1 MSLPAASAAIS
12 MSMINTEFGRTS
24 NTANTSL
31 SDLSDG
37 TVATINTLNAS
48 ANRPD
53 GSTPHAMS
61 EFYSYD
67 HDAATTVGN
76 PSDTTISFDGS
87 PGDGEISHAAVTVA
101 ITNGAGG
108 LDIYYTPVSGTIRG
122 GLDVAISTNG
132 GSSYGSDIDVQS
144 SAGFFND
151 GIADFSG
158 DSTIHLIFKYTPNA
172 SLSESTTNTLSIK
185 LNGVT
190 NTSATITTDF
200 SSPGGG
206 GGGR

>member
-1 MSLPAASAAIS
+1 MTLPAASAAIS

-24 NTANTSL
+24 TTANSSL
-31 SDLSDG
+31 EDLSDG
-37 TVATINTLNAS
+37 TVATINTLNLS

-53 GSTPHAMS
+53 GSTPHTMT

-76 PSDTTISFDGS
+76 PSDTSIAFSGS
-87 PGDGEISHAAVTVA
+87 PGDSEISHAAVSVA
-101 ITNGAGG
+101 IGNGAGG
-108 LDIYYTPVSGTIRG
+108 LDIFFTTTSGTVRG
-122 GLDVAISTNG
+122 GLDVAISTDG
-132 GSSYGSDIDVQS
+132 GNNYGSDIDVQN

-158 DSTIHLIFKYTPNA
+158 NSTIHLIFKYTPHG
-172 SLSESTTNTLSIK
+172 SLTESTTRTLSIK

-190 NTSATITTDF
+190 NTSATITT
-200 SSPGGG
+200 SIASGG

>member
-1 MSLPAASAAIS
+1 MSLTSSGEIHLSASIGGELGASGQVSLTGA
-12 MSMINTEFGRTS
+12 S
-24 NTANTSL
+24 N
-31 SDLSDG
+31 G
-37 TVATINTLNAS
+37 TIATINTLNLS

-53 GSTPHAMS
+53 GSAPHAMS

-76 PSDTTISFDGS
+76 PSDTSIAFSGS
-87 PGDGEISHAAVTVA
+87 PGDSEISHAAVTVA
-101 ITNGAGG
+101 IGNGAGG
-108 LDIYYTPVSGTIRG
+108 LDIFFTTTSGTVRG

-132 GSSYGSDIDVQS
+132 GSSYGSDIDVQN

-158 DSTIHLIFKYTPNA
+158 NSTIHLIFKYTPNA
-172 SLSESTTNTLSIK
+172 NLTESTTRTLSIK

-190 NTSATITTDF
+190 NTSATITT
-200 SSPGGG
+200 SIASGG

>member
-53 GSTPHAMS
+53 GSTPHSMS

-76 PSDTTISFDGS
+76 PSDTSIAFI
-87 PGDGEISHAAVTVA
+87 GDVGDSETSHAAVSVA
-101 ITNGAGG
+101 IGNGAGG
-108 LDIYYTPVSGTIRG
+108 LDIFFTTTSGIIRG
-122 GLDVAISTNG
+122 GLDVAISTDG
-132 GSSYGSDIDVQS
+132 GNNYGSDIDVQT

-200 SSPGGG
+200 QSSGGG

>member
-1 MSLPAASAAIS
+1 MSITGSAEISLTDIRDELGASGQVSLTGA
-12 MSMINTEFGRTS
+12 S
-24 NTANTSL
+24 N
-31 SDLSDG
+31 G
-37 TVATINTLNAS
+37 TIATINTLNLS

-53 GSTPHAMS
+53 GSAPHAMT

-76 PSDTTISFDGS
+76 PSDTSISFSGS
-87 PGDGEISHAAVTVA
+87 PGDSEISHAAVSVA
-101 ITNGAGG
+101 IGNGAGG
-108 LDIYYTPVSGTIRG
+108 LDIFFTTTSGTVRG

-132 GSSYGSDIDVQS
+132 GSSYGSDIDVQN

-151 GIADFSG
+151 GISDFSG
-158 DSTIHLIFKYTPNA
+158 NSTIHLIFKYTPNA
-172 SLSESTTNTLSIK
+172 NLSEATTRTLNIK

-190 NTSATITTDF
+190 NTGATISTDIQ
-200 SSPGGG
+200 SGG

>member
-1 MSLPAASAAIS
+1 MSLASSGQIKL
-12 MSMINTEFGRTS
+12 TEIRDELGGS
-24 NTANTSL
+24 GEVSL
-31 SDLSDG
+31 IEASDG
-37 TVATINTLNAS
+37 TIATINTLNLS

-53 GSTPHAMS
+53 GAAPHAMS
-61 EFYSYD
+61 EFYSYN
-67 HDAATTVGN
+67 HSAATTVGN
-76 PSDTTISFDGS
+76 PSDTTISFDGA
-87 PGDGEISHAAVTVA
+87 PGDAEISHAAVTVA

-122 GLDVAISTNG
+122 GLDVAISTDG

-144 SAGFFND
+144 SAGFFDD

-158 DSTIHLIFKYTPNA
+158 NSTIHLIFKYTPNA
-172 SLSESTTNTLSIK
+172 SLTENTSNTLNIK

-190 NTSATITTDF
+190 NSSATF
-200 SSPGGG
+200 STLIES

>member
-1 MSLPAASAAIS
+1 MTLPAASAAIS

-37 TVATINTLNAS
+37 TVATINTLNLS

-53 GSTPHAMS
+53 GSTPHTMT

-76 PSDTTISFDGS
+76 PSDTSIAFSGS
-87 PGDGEISHAAVTVA
+87 PGDSEISHAAVSVA
-101 ITNGAGG
+101 IGNGAGG
-108 LDIYYTPVSGTIRG
+108 LDIFFTTTSGTVRG
-122 GLDVAISTNG
+122 GLDVAISTDG
-132 GSSYGSDIDVQS
+132 GNNYGSDIDVQN

-158 DSTIHLIFKYTPNA
+158 NSTIHHIFKYTPHG
-172 SLSESTTNTLSIK
+172 SLTESTTRTLSIK

-200 SSPGGG
+200 SSGGGG

>member
-1 MSLPAASAAIS
+1 MSITGSGEIHLSASIGGELGAS
-12 MSMINTEFGRTS
+12 GQV
-24 NTANTSL
+24 SL
-31 SDLSDG
+31 TGASDG
-37 TVATINTLNAS
+37 TIATINTLNAS

-53 GSTPHAMS
+53 GSAPHAMS

-76 PSDTTISFDGS
+76 PSDTSITFA
-87 PGDGEISHAAVTVA
+87 GDVGDSETSHAPVSVA
-101 ITNGAGG
+101 IGNGAGG
-108 LDIYYTPVSGTIRG
+108 LDIFFTTTSGIIRG
-122 GLDVAISTNG
+122 GLDVAISTDG
-132 GSSYGSDIDVQS
+132 GNNYGSDIDVQN

-172 SLSESTTNTLSIK
+172 SLTESTTNTLSIK

-200 SSPGGG
+200 TSPGGG

>member
-1 MSLPAASAAIS
+1 MSLASSGQIKL
-12 MSMINTEFGRTS
+12 TEIRDELGGS
-24 NTANTSL
+24 GEVSL
-31 SDLSDG
+31 IEASDG
-37 TVATINTLNAS
+37 TIATINTLNLS

-53 GSTPHAMS
+53 GAAPHAMS
-61 EFYSYD
+61 EFYSYN
-67 HDAATTVGN
+67 HSAATTVGN

-158 DSTIHLIFKYTPNA
+158 NSTIHLIFKYTPNA
-172 SLSESTTNTLSIK
+172 SLSETTSNTLNIK

-190 NTSATITTDF
+190 NSSATF
-200 SSPGGG
+200 STNFQS

>member
-1 MSLPAASAAIS
+1 MTLPAASAAIS

-24 NTANTSL
+24 TTANSSL
-31 SDLSDG
+31 EDLSDG
-37 TVATINTLNAS
+37 TVATINTGNDS
-48 ANRPD
+48 GDRPD
-53 GSTPHAMS
+53 GSAPHAMS

-76 PSDTTISFDGS
+76 PSDTSISFSGS
-87 PGDGEISHAAVTVA
+87 PGDSEISHAAVTVA
-101 ITNGAGG
+101 IGNGAGG
-108 LDIYYTPVSGTIRG
+108 LDIFYTTTSGTVRG

-132 GSSYGSDIDVQS
+132 GSSYGSDIDVQN

-158 DSTIHLIFKYTPNA
+158 NSTIHLIFKYTPNA
-172 SLSESTTNTLSIK
+172 SLSEATTRTLNIK

-190 NTSATITTDF
+190 NTSATISTDF
-200 SSPGGG
+200 QS

>member
-1 MSLPAASAAIS
+1 MTLPASGEVS
-12 MSMINTEFGRTS
+12 MSMLNTEFGRTS

-31 SDLSDG
+31 EDLSDG
-37 TVATINTLNAS
+37 TVATINTLNLV

-53 GSTPHAMS
+53 GSAPHAMT

-67 HDAATTVGN
+67 HDTVTTVGN
-76 PSDTTISFDGS
+76 PSDTTISFAGA
-87 PGDGEISHAAVTVA
+87 PGDSEISHAAVTVA

-122 GLDVAISTNG
+122 GLDVAISTDG
-132 GSSYGSDIDVQS
+132 GSNYGSDIDVQS
-144 SAGFFND
+144 GAGFFND

-158 DSTIHLIFKYTPNA
+158 NSTLYLIFKYTPNA
-172 SLSESTTNTLSIK
+172 SLTENTTRTLNIK

-190 NTSATITTDF
+190 NSSATISTLIE
-200 SSPGGG
+200 S

>member
-1 MSLPAASAAIS
+1 MSLTSSGQIKL
-12 MSMINTEFGRTS
+12 TEIRDELGGS
-24 NTANTSL
+24 GQVSL
-31 SDLSDG
+31 TEASDG
-37 TVATINTLNAS
+37 TVATINTGNAS

-53 GSTPHAMS
+53 GAAPHAMS

-76 PSDTTISFDGS
+76 PSDTTISFAGA
-87 PGDGEISHAAVTVA
+87 PGDAEISHAAVTVA
-101 ITNGAGG
+101 ITNWAGG

-122 GLDVAISTNG
+122 GLDVAISTDG
-132 GSSYGSDIDVQS
+132 GNNYSSDIDVQS

-158 DSTIHLIFKYTPNA
+158 NSTIHLIFKYTPNG
-172 SLSESTTNTLSIK
+172 SLTENTSNTLNIK

-190 NTSATITTDF
+190 NSSATF
-200 SSPGGG
+200 STLIES

>member
-1 MSLPAASAAIS
+1 MSITSSGEIHLSASIGGELGAS
-12 MSMINTEFGRTS
+12 GQV
-24 NTANTSL
+24 SL
-31 SDLSDG
+31 TDASDG
-37 TVATINTLNAS
+37 SIATINTLNLS

-53 GSTPHAMS
+53 GSAPHAMS

-76 PSDTTISFDGS
+76 PSDTSIAFV
-87 PGDGEISHAAVTVA
+87 GDVGDSETSHAAVSVA
-101 ITNGAGG
+101 IGNGAGG
-108 LDIYYTPVSGTIRG
+108 LDIFFTTTSGIIRG
-122 GLDVAISTNG
+122 GLDVAISTDG
-132 GSSYGSDIDVQS
+132 GNNYGSDIDVQT

-200 SSPGGG
+200 TSGGGG

>member
-1 MSLPAASAAIS
+1 MTLTSSGQIKIS
-12 MSMINTEFGRTS
+12 EINTEFGRTS
-24 NTANTSL
+24 TTANSSL
-31 SDLSDG
+31 EDLSDG

-48 ANRPD
+48 ADRPD
-53 GSTPHAMS
+53 GAAPHAMS
-61 EFYSYD
+61 EFYSYN
-67 HDAATTVGN
+67 HSAATTVGN

-158 DSTIHLIFKYTPNA
+158 NSTIHLIFKYTPNA
-172 SLSESTTNTLSIK
+172 SLSESTTNTLNIK

-190 NTSATITTDF
+190 NSSATF
-200 SSPGGG
+200 STNFQS

>member
-1 MSLPAASAAIS
+1 MALTSSGQIKIS
-12 MSMINTEFGRTS
+12 EINTEFGRTS
-24 NTANTSL
+24 NTANSSL
-31 SDLSDG
+31 EDLSDG

-48 ANRPD
+48 ADRPD
-53 GSTPHAMS
+53 GAAPHAMS
-61 EFYSYD
+61 EFYSYN
-67 HDAATTVGN
+67 HSAATTVGN

-158 DSTIHLIFKYTPNA
+158 NSTIHLIFKYTPNA
-172 SLSESTTNTLSIK
+172 SLSESTTNTLNIK

-190 NTSATITTDF
+190 NSSATF
-200 SSPGGG
+200 STNFQS

>member
-1 MSLPAASAAIS
+1 MSLASSGQIKL
-12 MSMINTEFGRTS
+12 TEIRDELGGS
-24 NTANTSL
+24 GEVSL
-31 SDLSDG
+31 IEASDG
-37 TVATINTLNAS
+37 TIATINTANAS

-53 GSTPHAMS
+53 GAAPHAMS
-61 EFYSYD
+61 EFYSYN
-67 HDAATTVGN
+67 HSAATTVGN

-122 GLDVAISTNG
+122 GLDVAISTDG

-144 SAGFFND
+144 SAGFFDD

-158 DSTIHLIFKYTPNA
+158 NSTIHLIFKYTPNA
-172 SLSESTTNTLSIK
+172 SLSETTSNTLNIK

-190 NTSATITTDF
+190 NSSATF
-200 SSPGGG
+200 STNFQS

>member
-1 MSLPAASAAIS
+1 MSLPASGEVS

-37 TVATINTLNAS
+37 TVATINTLNLS

-53 GSTPHAMS
+53 GSTPHTMT

-76 PSDTTISFDGS
+76 PSDTSIAFSGS
-87 PGDGEISHAAVTVA
+87 PGDSEISHAAVSVA
-101 ITNGAGG
+101 IGNGAGG
-108 LDIYYTPVSGTIRG
+108 LDIFFTTTSGTVRG
-122 GLDVAISTNG
+122 GLDVAISTDG
-132 GSSYGSDIDVQS
+132 GNNYGSDIDVQN

-158 DSTIHLIFKYTPNA
+158 NSTIHLIFKYTPHG
-172 SLSESTTNTLSIK
+172 SLTESTTRTLSIK

-190 NTSATITTDF
+190 NTSATITT
-200 SSPGGG
+200 SIASGG

>member
-1 MSLPAASAAIS
+1 MTITGSAQIKMSE
-12 MSMINTEFGRTS
+12 INTEFGRTS
-24 NTANTSL
+24 TTANSSL
-31 SDLSDG
+31 EDLSDG
-37 TVATINTLNAS
+37 TVATINTLNLS

-76 PSDTTISFDGS
+76 PSDTSIRFDGA
-87 PGDGEISHAAVTVA
+87 PGDSQISHAAVTVA
-101 ITNGAGG
+101 IGNGAGG
-108 LDIYYTPVSGTIRG
+108 LDIFYTTTSGTVRG
-122 GLDVAISTNG
+122 GLVVAISTNG
-132 GSSYGSDIDVQS
+132 GSSYGSDIAVQN

-158 DSTIHLIFKYTPNA
+158 NSTIHLIFKYTPHG
-172 SLSESTTNTLSIK
+172 SLTELTSRTLNIK

-190 NTSATITTDF
+190 NTSATISTDIQ
-200 SSPGGG
+200 SGG

>member
-1 MSLPAASAAIS
+1 MSITGSAEISLTDIRDELGASGQVSLTGA
-12 MSMINTEFGRTS
+12 S
-24 NTANTSL
+24 N
-31 SDLSDG
+31 G
-37 TVATINTLNAS
+37 TIATINTLNLS

-53 GSTPHAMS
+53 GSAPHAMT

-76 PSDTTISFDGS
+76 PSDTSISFSGS
-87 PGDGEISHAAVTVA
+87 PGDSEISHAAVTVA
-101 ITNGAGG
+101 IGNGAGG
-108 LDIYYTPVSGTIRG
+108 LDIFFTTTSGTVRG

-132 GSSYGSDIDVQS
+132 GSSYGSDIDVQN

-151 GIADFSG
+151 GISDFSG
-158 DSTIHLIFKYTPNA
+158 NSTIHLIFKYTPNA
-172 SLSESTTNTLSIK
+172 NLSEATTRTLNIK

-190 NTSATITTDF
+190 NTGATISTDIQ
-200 SSPGGG
+200 SGG